1 MAEYNINFSTN
12 ASQIAKELSKVQTEL
27 AKAVQ
32 MAKPSGLKIQ
42 LSLDASGLE
51 ESINTTFR
59 KINKAI
65 ESNQRKLSRLQ
76 IGGANFRMIAERLGT
91 AEGQRERGRA
101 IAEPIRLRAQAA
113 AFEPGSSTSMQ
124 KVLQALRIEAS
135 QITPNTVEWV
145 RFQQQIG
152 EVTLELKQADKAA
165 ESIQLTQQLGALQP
179 GSLSRLEKQLTILK
193 NRAREITPNT
203 IEWKKLNKEIQNV
216 ETSIAKVNKK
226 PMTMG
231 QRAGAAGG
239 AFLYGGGLG
248 GGVGSALGGIA
259 GGLAGGVPGAFT
271 GAALGQLADNIGQA
285 LGATASYTAEIDKQR
300 LALKNVTKDVTEYKN
315 ALAFI
320 DRTSRDLAIPQDVL
334 NKQFTQ
340 LSASVIGA
348 GGDINLAQEAFIGIA
363 AGIRGTGGSLADME
377 GALRATAQVFSK
389 GKVSAEELRQQIGER
404 LPGAF
409 TLFAKSMGKTPQEL
423 DKMLEQGQVTL
434 NDFMGFVRTLSG
446 EYGASASEIAAS
458 SQAAGDRLATSMS
471 RMREAVGRELQP
483 LGAQFQEILANAV
496 ADNEGNLVALAK
508 AFSQAA
514 QAIGSFIEKYG
525 GLIASLGST
534 VLLFA
539 GMTMAVKAIAVAFAS
554 IGPAIATASLAVAQY
569 GGVMATLKLAI
580 AGLGGPITLV
590 VAGLALLGKGV
601 YDTNE
606 IFRNF
611 VDNVGGILASD
622 FKNAVEGMAEDAGSS
637 ANSIQTAYEDLAE
650 KLKPIGSSIE
660 QFFEDVFG
668 SISDDG
674 KSSAS
679 NVDNAFTTAFDN
691 ILSQGAAAFS
701 GLSALIGN
709 WWNSLPA
716 PIRNILGGNTAS
728 ILVGAGAYAAAL
740 PGRTSAAAQ
749 TGGMGNIPPSEGP
762 LNNPNFGK
770 AGGATGAQMRFPS
783 GSGSGSGAGKA
794 KGAGSKPQTYISD
807 PAKDLQR
814 ELELRVNA
822 INQDA
827 SLSDREREI
836 QEAGMRYNYEILINK
851 AEYYAAVNDE
861 NKKDILNR
869 KQYLAD
875 LDKALRDQNKLSQ
888 QRFED
893 VVTKPL
899 RSALDEDR
907 QAVIELEGSIAS
919 LAKGQSEQTNVE
931 QRQSLIKKVTV
942 GLTEEQSAAL
952 KPLFDLL
959 LQTAAARDKLTEAE
973 KRAQAIQEK
982 IQARDSYIVSLQ
994 DEIKLLLIIGDE
1006 ERRLAEIKAQYG
1018 DAKAQEIF
1026 NLEKIKKN
1034 IEETRALIDDFV
1046 SSTTSDYKGFLK
1058 AVISGEDAADA
1069 LKQFQEG
1076 LKDKVLTI
1084 FLDFAMAPIEKSL
1097 KEGLFSFFKPKVDP
1111 KLLEQEKSVNALTAN
1126 TTELKNLT
1134 TAIKGIGAS
1143 TAPSVP
1149 AAPAATTEPIALPV
1163 VPFDP
1168 NAATAPVAAA
1178 SKELNTALSTNITGA
1193 IQDVTK
1199 QTNTEGPKFSES
1211 LGKTVGAIGIAAGS
1225 IMGIAAGISQIKEGG
1240 TSNVLGGIGS
1250 VLMSLGGAVGGFA
1263 GFFKGANGGVAGGG
1277 WKPFPVTAFANGGM
1291 VNGPTLGLVGEGKYN
1306 EAIVPLPD
1314 GRSIPVQMKGGGG
1327 GLREAMSGNN
1337 GKASGSPILNMS
1349 FQSTNINGVE
1359 YVSRDQLEAAMAT
1372 TRKQAAKDGAN
1383 RGMSMTLDKL
1393 QQSPQTR
1400 NRLGMR

>member
-32 MAKPSGLKIQ
+32 MAKPGGLKIQ

-113 AFEPGSSTSMQ
+113 AFEPGSLTSMQ

-193 NRAREITPNT
+193 NRAREIAPNT

-248 GGVGSALGGIA
+248 GGAGSALGGIA

-300 LALKNVTKDVTEYKN
+300 LALKNVTKDVAEYEN

-320 DRTSRDLAIPQDVL
+320 DKTSRNLAIPQDVL

-539 GMTMAVKAIAVAFAS
+539 GTTMAVKAIAVAFAS

-590 VAGLALLGKGV
+590 VAGLALLAKGV

-611 VDNVGGILASD
+611 VDNIGGILASD

-650 KLKPIGSSIE
+650 KLKPIGSAIE

-740 PGRTSAAAQ
+740 PGRTA
-749 TGGMGNIPPSEGP
+749 EGKPERQGPYVPERLQKAP
-762 LNNPNFGK
+762 L
-770 AGGATGAQMRFPS
+770 AGTKPRTFPG
-783 GSGSGSGAGKA
+783 GSGGSGAGK
-794 KGAGSKPQTYISD
+794 
-807 PAKDLQR
+807 PAKAPAAKKTRESELPLLALELATQQQIFQIESDIRSARLGGNDLEVIRLQGLQQQLKINQQIAELKLDKVTPSDEKAVQLQLLLGKAQKER
-814 ELELRVNA
+814 LDNTFEMESQIMQQYQAMQDAVIGIGAAADMELE
-822 INQDA
+822 
-827 SLSDREREI
+827 
-836 QEAGMRYNYEILINK
+836 G
-851 AEYYAAVNDE
+851 
-861 NKKDILNR
+861 R
-869 KQYLAD
+869 KQYE
-875 LDKALRDQNKLSQ
+875 AL
-888 QRFED
+888 
-893 VVTKPL
+893 L
-899 RSALDEDR
+899 R
-907 QAVIELEGSIAS
+907 EGMRPT
-919 LAKGQSEQTNVE
+919 LAKITTEVNKQFAVEKQKLVLLGSQIKDQILVLESKEALTKEDEEQLRILKE
-931 QRQSLIKKVTV
+931 RLA
-942 GLTEEQSAAL
+942 LTEGAVTAIPGLAQGVIGA
-952 KPLFDLL
+952 KV
-959 LQTAAARDKLTEAE
+959 QTEAPKTIESYLGEGLEAAE
-973 KRAQAIQEK
+973 KRLQE
-982 IQARDSYIVSLQ
+982 L
-994 DEIKLLLIIGDE
+994 
-1006 ERRLAEIKAQYG
+1006 
-1018 DAKAQEIF
+1018 
-1026 NLEKIKKN
+1026 
-1034 IEETRALIDDFV
+1034 
-1046 SSTTSDYKGFLK
+1046 
-1058 AVISGEDAADA
+1058 
-1069 LKQFQEG
+1069 
-1076 LKDKVLTI
+1076 
-1084 FLDFAMAPIEKSL
+1084 
-1097 KEGLFSFFKPKVDP
+1097 
-1111 KLLEQEKSVNALTAN
+1111 
-1126 TTELKNLT
+1126 
-1134 TAIKGIGAS
+1134 
-1143 TAPSVP
+1143 
-1149 AAPAATTEPIALPV
+1149 
-1163 VPFDP
+1163 
-1168 NAATAPVAAA
+1168 
-1178 SKELNTALSTNITGA
+1178 
-1193 IQDVTK
+1193 
-1199 QTNTEGPKFSES
+1199 TNTGYQVVEAA
-1211 LGKTVGAIGIAAGS
+1211 GAIGDAFGTAFKGLVSGSMTAQEALAGMFQSIADHFADMVAQMIAEYLKMALIKGLGALIGGIFGGGGGGS
-1225 IMGIAAGISQIKEGG
+1225 DSSSMRPYLGIAP
-1240 TSNVLGGIGS
+1240 
-1250 VLMSLGGAVGGFA
+1250 GGF
-1263 GFFKGANGGVAGGG
+1263 
-1277 WKPFPVTAFANGGM
+1277 TAFANGGM
-1291 VNGPTLGLVGEGKYN
+1291 VTGPTMGLVGEGRYN

-1314 GRSIPVQMKGGGG
+1314 GKSIPVQLAGGDGGNQIISNITVNVNNGQAQSNATGSNSSEMGRKIEGAVKQVIVGELRPG
-1327 GLREAMSGNN
+1327 GLL
-1337 GKASGSPILNMS
+1337 AS
-1349 FQSTNINGVE
+1349 
-1359 YVSRDQLEAAMAT
+1359 R
-1372 TRKQAAKDGAN
+1372 
-1383 RGMSMTLDKL
+1383 
-1393 QQSPQTR
+1393 
-1400 NRLGMR
+1400 

>member
-32 MAKPSGLKIQ
+32 MAKPSGLKIK
-42 LSLDASGLE
+42 LSLD
-51 ESINTTFR
+51 
-59 KINKAI
+59 
-65 ESNQRKLSRLQ
+65 
-76 IGGANFRMIAERLGT
+76 T
-91 AEGQRERGRA
+91 ADFTRA
-101 IAEPIRLRAQAA
+101 ISSSFQELDQLISQVEKKLRNAKIGSPEFKLAAEQSGQLRGESQRGQMMAGAISSRESA
-113 AFEPGSSTSMQ
+113 KAFDVGSLARYERALES
-124 KVLQALRIEAS
+124 LRIQAS
-135 QITPNTVEWV
+135 LIAPNTQEWV
-145 RFQQQIG
+145 NFQRSIG
-152 EVTLELKQADKAA
+152 EITLELKQADKAA

-193 NRAREITPNT
+193 NRAREIAPNT

-216 ETSIAKVNKK
+216 ETSIAKVSKK

-248 GGVGSALGGIA
+248 GGAGSALGGIA

-300 LALKNVTKDVTEYKN
+300 IALRNVTKDVTEYKN

-434 NDFMGFVRTLSG
+434 NDFMGFVRTLSS

-458 SQAAGDRLATSMS
+458 SQAAGDRLATTMS

-496 ADNEGNLVALAK
+496 TDNEGNLVALAK

-539 GMTMAVKAIAVAFAS
+539 GTTMAVKAIAVAFAS

-590 VAGLALLGKGV
+590 VAGLALLAKGV

-611 VDNVGGILASD
+611 VDNIGGILASD

-650 KLKPIGSSIE
+650 KLKPIGSAIE

-709 WWNSLPA
+709 WWSSLPA

-740 PGRTSAAAQ
+740 PGRTADGKPERQGPYVPERLQKAPLAG
-749 TGGMGNIPPSEGP
+749 TKPGTFPGGG
-762 LNNPNFGK
+762 
-770 AGGATGAQMRFPS
+770 
-783 GSGSGSGAGKA
+783 GSGSGGSGSGKKA
-794 KGAGSKPQTYISD
+794 KK
-807 PAKDLQR
+807 AK
-814 ELELRVNA
+814 ELEDYIRQEQDFLRQLAQIGQNRLQTTMGLSNEELSILKAQSEFRANNA
-822 INQDA
+822 INEQQYLEDQRNAAKYSVETRDQYLKDIKEKYDNEKTLIQQQFDQSAYAPFLALERQLIGENEELAASLDALRQGRLELTAEERIGLQVSKELRARESAGLAITPAIIQSIKDKAKAQDA
-827 SLSDREREI
+827 YNQSLSYGKTILALQNQLALAQILDPRAERRAQI
-836 QEAGMRYNYEILINK
+836 RQENPGLSDMQVENQ
-851 AEYYAAVNDE
+851 AALEEQVAAAA
-861 NKKDILNR
+861 
-869 KQYLAD
+869 QS
-875 LDKALRDQNKLSQ
+875 RDQ
-888 QRFED
+888 
-893 VVTKPL
+893 L
-899 RSALDEDR
+899 R
-907 QAVIELEGSIAS
+907 SIAS
-919 LAKGQSEQTNVE
+919 SIGDAFGTAFKGIITGTSSVREALAGLFQSIADSFADMVAKMIAEWLKAQ
-931 QRQSLIKKVTV
+931 LIK
-942 GLTEEQSAAL
+942 GFAN
-952 KPLFDLL
+952 LFGS
-959 LQTAAARDKLTEAE
+959 
-973 KRAQAIQEK
+973 IFGGGG
-982 IQARDSYIVSLQ
+982 
-994 DEIKLLLIIGDE
+994 GDP
-1006 ERRLAEIKAQYG
+1006 G
-1018 DAKAQEIF
+1018 
-1026 NLEKIKKN
+1026 
-1034 IEETRALIDDFV
+1034 
-1046 SSTTSDYKGFLK
+1046 GK
-1058 AVISGEDAADA
+1058 AVGTG
-1069 LKQFQEG
+1069 QG
-1076 LKDKVLTI
+1076 I
-1084 FLDFAMAPIEKSL
+1084 F
-1097 KEGLFSFFKPKVDP
+1097 
-1111 KLLEQEKSVNALTAN
+1111 TA
-1126 TTELKNLT
+1126 
-1134 TAIKGIGAS
+1134 
-1143 TAPSVP
+1143 
-1149 AAPAATTEPIALPV
+1149 
-1163 VPFDP
+1163 
-1168 NAATAPVAAA
+1168 
-1178 SKELNTALSTNITGA
+1178 
-1193 IQDVTK
+1193 
-1199 QTNTEGPKFSES
+1199 
-1211 LGKTVGAIGIAAGS
+1211 
-1225 IMGIAAGISQIKEGG
+1225 
-1240 TSNVLGGIGS
+1240 
-1250 VLMSLGGAVGGFA
+1250 
-1263 GFFKGANGGVAGGG
+1263 ANGGIATGG
-1277 WKPFPVTAFANGGM
+1277 FRAFANGG
-1291 VNGPTLGLVGEGKYN
+1291 VVSGPTMGLVGEGRYN

-1314 GRSIPVQMKGGGG
+1314 GKSIPVQLAGGDGGNQIISNITVNVNNGQAQSNATGSNSSEMGRKIEGAVKQVIVGELRPG
-1327 GLREAMSGNN
+1327 GLL
-1337 GKASGSPILNMS
+1337 AS
-1349 FQSTNINGVE
+1349 
-1359 YVSRDQLEAAMAT
+1359 
-1372 TRKQAAKDGAN
+1372 KK
-1383 RGMSMTLDKL
+1383 
-1393 QQSPQTR
+1393 
-1400 NRLGMR
+1400 